1 MRKLVALAITG
12 SLLLVDS
19 STATALEIPKSFAR
33 YATSPAL
40 GKAGIIVLDPVTQEP
55 VFEDKSDVLHAPA
68 SILKLLS
75 TTTALNTLG
84 AETRFNTSLFRL
96 DKNSFALVG
105 ERDPWL
111 STSARSSRK
120 YHRAFSPELINKIIR
135 ENPRLRSITLKTSG
149 IYANDISNLRIF
161 YGKRLKIVTE
171 PLADYEKELL
181 NPSDL
186 MGTITSPTVAQI
198 IKFTL
203 LWSDNVLA
211 ERLARTSAK
220 KLGLSPDEYGIQS
233 AFVSTLEKLN
243 VPTQGLQVFD
253 GSGLSHENR
262 ISPRTIATLL
272 LKIKDNPEFSPIV
285 NSLPTAGETGTLKKR
300 FITDAPNAIGLVHAK
315 TGWINGTV
323 SLAGYVTVGDEKY
336 PFTIIASHLKPSAE
350 SRTKAKVA
358 MDRML
363 ETIASPSTK
372 I

>member
-1 MRKLVALAITG
+1 M
-12 SLLLVDS
+12 
-19 STATALEIPKSFAR
+19 
-33 YATSPAL
+33 
-40 GKAGIIVLDPVTQEP
+40 
-55 VFEDKSDVLHAPA
+55 
-68 SILKLLS
+68 
-75 TTTALNTLG
+75 
-84 AETRFNTSLFRL
+84 
-96 DKNSFALVG
+96 
-105 ERDPWL
+105 
-111 STSARSSRK
+111 
-120 YHRAFSPELINKIIR
+120 
-135 ENPRLRSITLKTSG
+135 
-149 IYANDISNLRIF
+149 
-161 YGKRLKIVTE
+161 
-171 PLADYEKELL
+171 ADYEKELL
-181 NPSDL
+181 NSSDL
-186 MGTITSPTVAQI
+186 MGTVTSPTVAQI

-211 ERLARTSAK
+211 ERLARISAK
-220 KLGLSPDEYGIQS
+220 KLGLSSDAYGIQS
-233 AFVSTLEKLN
+233 AFVSTLEKLS

-300 FITDAPNAIGLVHAK
+300 FITDAPGAVGLVHAK